1 MELEIEA
8 WVAEAPI
15 NQRKF
20 RMAVHVILK
29 AIATSDYLKPHMIM
43 KGGMLLG
50 IRYKSSRYT
59 KDIDFSTPELFENFN
74 RDLFRT
80 ELDESLV
87 AATDELSYGIDCI
100 VQSFNIQPKEKP
112 GVELT
117 HPSLLITIGYAEKGT
132 RLHQNLLQKRCSDII
147 KIDYSFNEV
156 VPHPEEL
163 SLEGE
168 QLTAYGFTDL
178 IAEKI
183 RSVMQQVVRN
193 RQRRQDIYDLNYLLD
208 STETLDD
215 EEKLIVL
222 RSIILKSQ
230 GRLLEGFVK
239 KNTLDD
245 PAIYDFS
252 KADYLLMADEVE
264 GDLPDFEESYSKVND
279 FYKSLPWDYL

>member
-8 WVAEAPI
+8 WVAEAPA

-29 AIATSDYLKPHMIM
+29 AIATSDHLQPHMIM

-59 KDIDFSTPELFENFN
+59 KDIDFSTPELFEDFN
-74 RDLFRT
+74 QDQFRI
-80 ELDESLV
+80 ELDQSLAV
-87 AATDELSYGIDCI
+87 AADELSYGIDCI
-100 VQSFNIQPKEKP
+100 VQSFKIQPKERP
-112 GVELT
+112 GIKLT
-117 HPSLLITIGYAEKGT
+117 HPSLLIKIGYAEKGS
-132 RLHQNLLQKRCSDII
+132 RLHQKLLQQKCSDII

-208 STETLDD
+208 STGVLNG

-222 RSIILKSQ
+222 KSIIIKSE
-230 GRLLEGFVK
+230 GRLPEGFVNQ
-239 KNTLDD
+239 NTLDD
-245 PAIYDFS
+245 QKIHDLS
-252 KADYLLMADEVE
+252 KADYQLMADEVE
-264 GDLPDFEESYSKVND
+264 GELPDFEESYSKVND
-279 FYKSLPWDYL
+279 FYKSLPWNYL